1 MTNISADALRQQVVD
16 LLPYT
21 LQVYEMLHQN
31 PEPSGEERQTAAFIR
46 GELEALG
53 LAWEP
58 VLDHGT
64 LALLDTNRPD
74 RKSTRLNSSHRC
86 TSRMPSSA

>member
-64 LALLDTNRPD
+64 LD
-74 RKSTRLNSSHRC
+74 RKSTRLNSSHSGQ
-86 TSRMPSSA
+86 SRMPSSA